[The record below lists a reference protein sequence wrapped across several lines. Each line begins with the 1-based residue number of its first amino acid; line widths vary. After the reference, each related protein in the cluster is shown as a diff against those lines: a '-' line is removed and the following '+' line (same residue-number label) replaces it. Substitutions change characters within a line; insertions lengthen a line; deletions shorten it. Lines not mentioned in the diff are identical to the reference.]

1 MTRRVFVFAQ
11 GDIVSCAG
19 TYIHVWSINGS
30 PIASANTFTG
40 RSQQIL
46 CCCVSEMNEWDTQ
59 NVIVT
64 GHSDGV
70 VRVSSRGYT
79 SLFKFISHL
88 LQLKHVFSVLL

>member
-1 MTRRVFVFAQ
+1 MHCKTFITQ

-19 TYIHVWSINGS
+19 TYIHVWSINGN

-59 NVIVT
+59 NVIIT

-70 VRVSSRGYT
+70 VRVNHLI
-79 SLFKFISHL
+79 SLFLAFVQNRHEDTL
-88 LQLKHVFSVLL
+88 RLY

>member
-1 MTRRVFVFAQ
+1 MGMLLLLFCSCHQ

-40 RSQQIL
+40 RSQLIL
-46 CCCVSEMNEWDTQ
+46 CVCVSEMNEWDTQ

-70 VRVSSRGYT
+70 VRVTMIILIKKKS
-79 SLFKFISHL
+79 
-88 LQLKHVFSVLL
+88 